1 MDFTTL
7 SLKYLNHIRI
17 LKESPKN
24 YSSFKK
30 KATNIIATYMSNL
43 CTFVYH
49 TINLLPNTEVIK
61 RSYGICI
68 YICGKLFCLFYV
80 CTLCIYFSIY
90 AIMHFFDFITQRKI
104 SNHIP
109 NTMQI
114 ITRLTIY
121 IHTNTFAAALAF
133 LLRRNDAYF
142 IQIMCINTFILCVMC
157 P

>member
-49 TINLLPNTEVIK
+49 TIRKPITK
-61 RSYGICI
+61 HRSYKKIIWNMHI
-68 YICGKLFCLFYV
+68 YLWEIILPLLCVYSMYLFFYLCNNALFWFYY
-80 CTLCIYFSIY
+80 TTENIKSHSKHNADNHKINNIYTHKHLCRSSSI
-90 AIMHFFDFITQRKI
+90 
-104 SNHIP
+104 
-109 NTMQI
+109 
-114 ITRLTIY
+114 
-121 IHTNTFAAALAF
+121 FAA
-133 LLRRNDAYF
+133 
-142 IQIMCINTFILCVMC
+142 
-157 P
+157 